1 MTMSSMQRR
10 AAPPPSA
17 DLPPY
22 PEHHAASSI
31 GQQMLNRSA
40 HWGAKARGLRDEIA
54 ATEEALVTAL
64 DAQERREANRA
75 RLREALNTNTDR
87 GLR

>member
-1 MTMSSMQRR
+1 MSSMQRK
-10 AAPPPSA
+10 AAPPPST

-31 GQQMLNRSA
+31 SQQMATRAA
-40 HWGAKARGLRDEIA
+40 HWGQTARGLRDEIA
-54 ATEEALVTAL
+54 ATEEALVAAL
-64 DAQERREANRA
+64 DAQERRESNRA
-75 RLREALNTNTDR
+75 RLHEALKTNTDR

>member
-10 AAPPPSA
+10 AAPPPNA

-31 GQQMLNRSA
+31 SQQMATRAA
-40 HWGAKARGLRDEIA
+40 HWGQTARGLRDEIA
-54 ATEEALVTAL
+54 ATEEALVAAL
-64 DAQERREANRA
+64 DEQERREANRT
-75 RLREALNTNTDR
+75 RLREALNASTDR